1 MGFRIMKTGDDRIIR
16 VCNFPDEI
24 PEWHVFHGGE
34 R

>member
-1 MGFRIMKTGDDRIIR
+1 MKTGDDRIVR